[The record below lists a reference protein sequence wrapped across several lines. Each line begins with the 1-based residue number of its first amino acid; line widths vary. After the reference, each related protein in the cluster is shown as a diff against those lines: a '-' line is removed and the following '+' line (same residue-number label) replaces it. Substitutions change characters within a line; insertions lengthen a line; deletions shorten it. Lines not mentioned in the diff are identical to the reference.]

1 MFEIWGTAGSL
12 GEKAG
17 ATAVY
22 NMIYGH
28 DGHGREHQHLM
39 LELSVWTERTWG
51 RAVLAAPARPGPLG
65 RGERTPEGRLL
76 AITRELMG
84 HG

>member
-1 MFEIWGTAGSL
+1 
-12 GEKAG
+12 
-17 ATAVY
+17 
-22 NMIYGH
+22 MIYGH
-28 DGHGREHQHLM
+28 DGQEREHQHLM
-39 LELSVWTERTWG
+39 LMYTSQLERTWG

-76 AITRELMG
+76 AITREPMG